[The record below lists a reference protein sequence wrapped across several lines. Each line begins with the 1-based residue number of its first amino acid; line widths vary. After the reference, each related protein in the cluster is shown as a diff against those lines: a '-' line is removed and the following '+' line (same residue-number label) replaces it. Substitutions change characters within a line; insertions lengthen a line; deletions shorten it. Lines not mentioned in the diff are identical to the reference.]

1 MSRKLDPKGK
11 IVRRFGVNIYG
22 NPKYDRLL
30 EKRPTAPGA
39 AKKRRP
45 RMSEYGKQLAEKQKL
60 RFAYGLTER
69 QFRNLFLKSKAQ
81 TGVTGDNLLIGLE
94 SRLDNVVY
102 RLGMAATRA
111 QARQFVNHGHI
122 TVNGKKV
129 DIPSYSVKTG
139 DVVSVRNK
147 ENSKKFIQEEIASS
161 ISREVPEWL
170 SFSKVDMAGTVSRL
184 PQKTDIQPIG
194 DEQLVVELYSK

>member
-11 IVRRFGVNIYG
+11 IVRRFGMNIYG

-30 EKRPTAPGA
+30 EKKPTPPGP

-45 RMSEYGKQLAEKQKL
+45 RLSEYGKQLVEKQKL

-69 QFRNLFLKSKAQ
+69 QFRNLFLKAKRLQ
-81 TGVTGDNLLIGLE
+81 GVTGENLLILLE

-111 QARQFVNHGHI
+111 QARQIVNHGHI
-122 TVNGKKV
+122 LVNGKKV
-129 DIPSYSVKTG
+129 DIPSYSVKAN
-139 DVVSVRNK
+139 DVVSVRDK
-147 ENSKKFIQEEIASS
+147 ENSKKFIQEEIAAS
-161 ISREVPEWL
+161 ISREIPEWL
-170 SFSKVDMAGTVSRL
+170 SFNKVDMAGTVSRL
-184 PQKTDIQPIG
+184 PQMTDITPIA